1 LILEV
6 PVDLE
11 NLERQWSLALPSPP
25 DFQSH
30 LASQSGLAD
39 LEFLESLAPLVGLA
53 CPEGLLQ

>member
-1 LILEV
+1 MILEV

-30 LASQSGLAD
+30 LASQSD